1 MEETLHERIKALDE
15 RETELEQKLASL
27 EADWELKAD
36 KLDRREHALEELE
49 RRLDKKESQV
59 AAYVGQVQAKL
70 DKGDAEWWDKQ
81 LGSGPKGPKGPK
93 AA

>member
-1 MEETLHERIKALDE
+1 MARRFAILAVGCL
-15 RETELEQKLASL
+15 LLASPASGDNGHSL
-27 EADWELKAD
+27 
-36 KLDRREHALEELE
+36 
-49 RRLDKKESQV
+49 
-59 AAYVGQVQAKL
+59 GQVQAKL